1 MPEVVHPTSLRGSA
15 RLVLHLA
22 GQPTGNTGKLLAER
36 SGFSYSG
43 AAKHM
48 MLLRRRGL
56 VVRRGW
62 RHYTLSQK
70 ALDHLSAAAQAQPH
84 GAKF

>member
-1 MPEVVHPTSLRGSA
+1 MPDVVHSTSLRGSA
-15 RLVLHLA
+15 RLLLHLA
-22 GQPTGNTGKLLAER
+22 GQTTGNTGKLLAER
-36 SGFSYSG
+36 SGFTYSG

-62 RHYTLSQK
+62 RHYTLTEK
-70 ALDHLSAAAQAQPH
+70 ASGYLAAAQEAS
-84 GAKF
+84 